1 MAKFE
6 VKEKKKLNF
15 QLLLDHTSSLL
26 IIYNGKK
33 KKLSAKIAGY
43 RNKKIKLNLPENSYI
58 FLLKFK
64 PEVFY
69 LLTGGKIENY
79 KNKLT
84 AFADIKFPD
93 SEISDDEIIN
103 NVTDYFERKRFDFS
117 LVKNYI
123 TEAIE
128 LINSKNGIFK
138 AEEFVAKAGVS
149 IRQFQREFKK
159 VTGFSSKEFS
169 SIVRINSLTSELIK
183 ENVSLRDIFFDFG
196 FYDQA
201 HFNREFKKITGANP
215 SSFES
220 RQKLIRYLNLL
231 K

>member
-15 QLLLDHTSSLL
+15 QLLLDYTSSLL
-26 IIYNGKK
+26 IIYNGKT

-43 RNKKIKLNLPENSYI
+43 RDKKIKLNLSENSYI

-69 LLTGGKIENY
+69 LLIKGKIETC
-79 KNKLT
+79 KNKLS
-84 AFADIKFPD
+84 AFNDIKFSN
-93 SEISDDEIIN
+93 SEIKDDEIIRTIAN
-103 NVTDYFERKRFDFS
+103 YFEQSTFDFTR
-117 LVKNYI
+117 VKNYI
-123 TEAIE
+123 VEAIE
-128 LINSKNGIFK
+128 LINNSKGSVKTEKLAEK
-138 AEEFVAKAGVS
+138 AKIS

-159 VTGFSSKEFS
+159 VTGFSPKEFS
-169 SIVRINSLTSELIK
+169 SIVRINSLTSELVK
-183 ENVSLRDIFFDFG
+183 ENVSLRDIFFNFG

-201 HFNREFKKITGANP
+201 HFNKEFKKITGANP

>member
-15 QLLLDHTSSLL
+15 QLLLDSTSSLL
-26 IIYNGKK
+26 IIYNGKT

-43 RNKKIKLNLPENSYI
+43 RNKKVKLNLPENSYI

-69 LLTGGKIENY
+69 LFTGGKIENY

-84 AFADIKFPD
+84 AFLDIKFSN
-93 SEISDDEIIN
+93 SEITDDEILKII
-103 NVTDYFERKRFDFS
+103 TDYFEQKMFDFTR
-117 LVKNYI
+117 VKSHI
-123 TEAIE
+123 VEAIE
-128 LINSKNGIFK
+128 LINSSNGSVKTEELAEK
-138 AEEFVAKAGVS
+138 AKIS

-159 VTGFSSKEFS
+159 VTGFSPKEFS
-169 SIVRINSLTSELIK
+169 SIVRINSLTSELVK
-183 ENVSLRDIFFDFG
+183 ENVSLRDIFFNFG

-201 HFNREFKKITGANP
+201 HFNKEFKKITGANP
-215 SSFES
+215 SLFES
-220 RQKLIRYLNLL
+220 RQKLIKYLNLL

>member
-1 MAKFE
+1 M
-6 VKEKKKLNF
+6 KEKRKLNF
-15 QLLLDHTSSLL
+15 QLLFDSTSSLL
-26 IIYNGKK
+26 IIYNGKT

-43 RNKKIKLNLPENSYI
+43 RNKKIKLNLSENSYI

-69 LLTGGKIENY
+69 LLVKGKIENY

-84 AFADIKFPD
+84 AFAEMNFPD

-123 TEAIE
+123 TEVIE
-128 LINSKNGIFK
+128 LINNKNGIFK
-138 AEEFVAKAGVS
+138 AEEIVTKADVS

-159 VTGFSSKEFS
+159 VTGFSPKEFS
-169 SIVRINSLTSELIK
+169 SIVRVNSLTTELVK

-201 HFNREFKKITGANP
+201 HFNREFKKITGSNP

>member
-43 RNKKIKLNLPENSYI
+43 RNKKIKLNLTENSYI

-84 AFADIKFPD
+84 AFPDIKFPD
-93 SEISDDEIIN
+93 SEISDEEIIN
-103 NVTDYFERKRFDFS
+103 TVIDYFKSKRFDFS
-117 LVKNYI
+117 LIKNYI
-123 TEAIE
+123 IEAIE
-128 LINSKNGIFK
+128 LINNKNGVFK
-138 AEEFVAKAGVS
+138 AEEFVAKTGVS

-159 VTGFSSKEFS
+159 VTGFSPKEFS
-169 SIVRINSLTSELIK
+169 SIARINSLTSELVK
-183 ENVSLRDIFFDFG
+183 ENVSLRDIFFNFG

-201 HFNREFKKITGANP
+201 HFNKEFKKITGSNP

-220 RQKLIRYLNLL
+220 RQKLIKYLNLL

>member
-15 QLLLDHTSSLL
+15 QLLLDSTSSLI
-26 IIYNGKK
+26 IIYNGKT

-43 RNKKIKLNLPENSYI
+43 RNKKVNLNLPENSYI

-69 LLTGGKIENY
+69 LLTEGNIEIY

-84 AFADIKFPD
+84 AFPDIRIPD
-93 SEISDDEIIN
+93 SEISDEEIIN
-103 NVTDYFERKRFDFS
+103 TVTDYFERKRFDFS
-117 LVKNYI
+117 LVKNYF

-128 LINSKNGIFK
+128 LINNKNGIFK

-149 IRQFQREFKK
+149 VRQFQREFKK
-159 VTGFSSKEFS
+159 ITGFSPKEFS
-169 SIVRINSLTSELIK
+169 SIVRINSLTTELVK
-183 ENVSLRDIFFDFG
+183 ENVSLRDIFFNFG

-201 HFNREFKKITGANP
+201 HFNKEFKKITGANP
-215 SSFES
+215 SLFES